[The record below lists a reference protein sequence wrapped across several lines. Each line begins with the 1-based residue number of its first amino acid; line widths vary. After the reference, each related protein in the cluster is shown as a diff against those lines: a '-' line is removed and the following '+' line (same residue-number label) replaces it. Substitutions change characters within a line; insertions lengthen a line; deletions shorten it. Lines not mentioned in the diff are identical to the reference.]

1 MIVLLGLVMGF
12 GEIMLLS
19 GILFLIFGASQ
30 MPKYSGAIKKSFRRF
45 RKALGGSVPDDDPAD

>member
-1 MIVLLGLVMGF
+1 MLIALVMGF

-30 MPKYSGAIKKSFRRF
+30 MPKYSGAIKKSFRSF
-45 RKALGGSVPDDDPAD
+45 RRALGGSANDEDPAE